1 MKTYIGKKTILAMP
15 MAKSEAEKV
24 LNRSLAQSNGGEE
37 GYLIQYY
44 DGYKSWSPKN
54 IFERSY
60 RIAETSLDLM
70 RIESA
75 QLKNNI
81 MTLRLSIFTLVRKT
95 PKENHEMLQAQ
106 LDAML
111 RYDEILD
118 MRIKEKEA
126 EETYKSKI

>member
-1 MKTYIGKKTILAMP
+1 
-15 MAKSEAEKV
+15 
-24 LNRSLAQSNGGEE
+24 
-37 GYLIQYY
+37 
-44 DGYKSWSPKN
+44 
-54 IFERSY
+54 
-60 RIAETSLDLM
+60 M